1 MIEQIFGN
9 EYFKLMSY
17 IIREKNSN
25 EEIAYI
31 KQSASLL
38 QSTTFYEIAKE
49 HELVSTIAI
58 KLKKKQ
64 ILSWGMTG
72 CRR

>member
-38 QSTTFYEIAKE
+38 QSTTFY
-49 HELVSTIAI
+49 
-58 KLKKKQ
+58 
-64 ILSWGMTG
+64 
-72 CRR
+72 